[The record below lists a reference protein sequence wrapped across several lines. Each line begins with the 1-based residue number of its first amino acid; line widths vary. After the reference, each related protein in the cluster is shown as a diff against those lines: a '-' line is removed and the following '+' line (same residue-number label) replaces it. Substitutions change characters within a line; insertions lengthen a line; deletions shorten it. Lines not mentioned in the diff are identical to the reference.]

1 MGASLSDAGAWWLTV
16 RPDRRVLL
24 LAPAITSVH
33 RLLDLAELFCG
44 DMRVQ
49 LTFTVP
55 PSLLGDGTE
64 ALLRAIGA
72 PLLPWQ
78 QAVAR
83 RHDLAV
89 TANLGGMAEIDAPV
103 AFFSH
108 GASRNKLAAPRGR
121 GSIPV
126 LSKVPAFAR
135 SALVQ
140 NGMLVPSAIAL
151 GHDRDLAMLAED
163 CPEALPVGRVVG
175 DPCFDR
181 ISAGRRRLRAT
192 YRRALGL
199 KPREKLVVVTSTW
212 STASL
217 LGGAPHQ
224 LERLVE
230 QLRGPGYRVV
240 LLIHPNVFAA
250 HGEYQL
256 RAWWGH
262 LVHNGLIL
270 TQAGQPWEPFLIA
283 ADYIVGDHGSVTLY
297 GSLAGVPVLL
307 GAYDEAHVHPESG
320 AAALARIA
328 PRLVGS
334 VPVPEQ
340 LAQADRQ
347 FDAEAMASVAALIS
361 SEPGGFARHT
371 RALLYG
377 MLGLGQPAVP
387 PRVPDAPLPPSL
399 RELAARS
406 LGGACG
412 TEVRAA

>member
-1 MGASLSDAGAWWLTV
+1 MDASLSDAGAWWLTV

-24 LAPAITSVH
+24 LAPAMTSVH
-33 RLLDLAELFCG
+33 RLLDIAGLFRG
-44 DMRVQ
+44 DTRVQ

-55 PSLLGDGTE
+55 PSVLGDGTE
-64 ALLRAIGA
+64 AMLRAMGM

-108 GASRNKLAAPRGR
+108 GASRNKLAGPRGR

-140 NGMLVPSAIAL
+140 NGMLVPSAIAV
-151 GHDRDLAMLAED
+151 GHDRDLGMLAED

-181 ISAGRRRLRAT
+181 ISAGRLRRGA

-199 KPREKLVVVTSTW
+199 KPGEKLVVVTSTW

-224 LERLVE
+224 LERIVE

-250 HGEYQL
+250 HGAYQL
-256 RAWWGH
+256 HAWYGH
-262 LVHNGLIL
+262 LVSNGLIL

-297 GSLAGVPVLL
+297 GALAGVPVLL
-307 GAYDEAHVHPESG
+307 GAYDEAHVHPQSG
-320 AAALARIA
+320 AAALAAIA

-334 VPVPEQ
+334 VPVREQ
-340 LAQADRQ
+340 LAQADEQ
-347 FDAEAMASVAALIS
+347 FDAEAMARVAALIS

-371 RALLYG
+371 RTLLYG
-377 MLGLGQPAVP
+377 MLGLGQPAVA
-387 PRVPDAPLPPSL
+387 PRVSDAVVPPSL
-399 RELAARS
+399 RQLAA
-406 LGGACG
+406 
-412 TEVRAA
+412 

>member
-1 MGASLSDAGAWWLTV
+1 MGTSLSDSGAWWLTV
-16 RPDRRVLL
+16 RPDRRVLVA
-24 LAPAITSVH
+24 APTITSVH
-33 RLLDLAELFCG
+33 RLLDIAELFRG
-44 DMRVQ
+44 DMRVH

-55 PSLLGDGTE
+55 PNQLGDGTT
-64 ALLRAIGA
+64 ALLRSIGVR
-72 PLLPWQ
+72 LLPWP

-83 RHDLAV
+83 RYDLAI
-89 TANLGGMAEIDAPV
+89 TANLGGMGEIDAPV

-108 GASRNKLAAPRGR
+108 GASRNKLASPRGR

-140 NGMLVPSAIAL
+140 NGMLVPSAIAV
-151 GHDRDLAMLAED
+151 GHERDLGMLAED

-175 DPCFDR
+175 DPCADR
-181 ISAGRRRLRAT
+181 ITAGRRLRAT

-199 KPREKLVVVTSTW
+199 KPKEKLVVATSTW
-212 STASL
+212 SGASL
-217 LGGAPHQ
+217 LGGASHQ

-230 QLRGPGYRVV
+230 QLSAPGYRVV

-256 RAWWGH
+256 HAWLSH
-262 LVHNGLIL
+262 LVRNGLIL
-270 TQAGQPWEPFLIA
+270 TKAGQPWEALLIA

-297 GSLAGVPVLL
+297 GSLVGVPVLL
-307 GAYDEAHVHPESG
+307 GAYDESHVHPESG
-320 AAALARIA
+320 AAALAAIA

-334 VPVPEQ
+334 VQIPEQ

-347 FDAEAMASVAALIS
+347 FDAEAMAAVAALIS
-361 SEPGGFARHT
+361 SEPGAFARHA
-371 RALLYG
+371 RSLLYG
-377 MLGLGQPAVP
+377 MLALGQPAIAPRVADASVP
-387 PRVPDAPLPPSL
+387 PPL

-406 LGGACG
+406 LGGTCG
-412 TEVRAA
+412 TEVCAA

>member
-1 MGASLSDAGAWWLTV
+1 MGASLSESGAWWLTV
-16 RPDRRVLL
+16 RPERRVLVV
-24 LAPAITSVH
+24 APTMTSVH
-33 RLLDLAELFCG
+33 RLLDIAALFWG

-49 LTFTVP
+49 LRFTVP
-55 PSLLGDGTE
+55 PNPLGDGAE
-64 ALLRAIGA
+64 ALLRTFEV

-78 QAVAR
+78 QAVNR
-83 RHDLAV
+83 RYDLAI

-108 GASRNKLAAPRGR
+108 GASRNKLAGPRGR

-140 NGMLVPSAIAL
+140 NGMLVPSAIAV
-151 GHDRDLAMLAED
+151 GHERDLGMLAED
-163 CPEALPVGRVVG
+163 CPEALPVARVVG

-181 ISAGRRRLRAT
+181 IAAGRRLRAT

-199 KPREKLVVVTSTW
+199 KPKEKLIVVTSTW
-212 STASL
+212 SGASL
-217 LGGAPHQ
+217 LGGASHQ
-224 LERLVE
+224 VERLVE

-240 LLIHPNVFAA
+240 LLIHPNVVAA
-250 HGEYQL
+250 HGAYQL
-256 RAWWGH
+256 HAWCSH
-262 LVHNGLIL
+262 LVRSGLIL
-270 TQAGQPWEPFLIA
+270 TRAGQPWEPFLIA

-307 GAYDEAHVHPESG
+307 GAYDEAHVHPDSG
-320 AAALARIA
+320 AAALAALA

-334 VPVPEQ
+334 VPIPEQ
-340 LAQADRQ
+340 LTQAGEQ
-347 FDAEAMASVAALIS
+347 FDAVSMARVAALIS

-371 RALLYG
+371 RSLLYG
-377 MLGLGQPAVP
+377 MLGLGQPAVA
-387 PRVPDAPLPPSL
+387 PRVADAPVPPAL
-399 RELAARS
+399 RELAIRS
-406 LGGACG
+406 LGGALG